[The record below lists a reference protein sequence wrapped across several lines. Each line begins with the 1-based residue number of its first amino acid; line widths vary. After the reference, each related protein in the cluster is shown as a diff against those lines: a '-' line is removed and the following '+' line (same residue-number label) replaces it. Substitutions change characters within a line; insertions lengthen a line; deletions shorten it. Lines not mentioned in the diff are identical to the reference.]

1 MNKKLIALA
10 LAALPAAAMADV
22 TIYGTIKAGIEDNK
36 TYSSSF
42 GTNAQGKPQSGM
54 QINDWTSSIG
64 FKGSEDLGGGLKAI
78 WQVESRLHMDGSNGG
93 SGASSDGLGTRD
105 TFIGLTGDWG
115 KVRFGKLSNYAN
127 SDMEL
132 VDPGSYSGE
141 SVGGLG
147 MFTRLDDRHTNALRF
162 DSPTYYGFSYAFLY
176 SVDEKRNNLNNGTGP
191 RTNNS
196 FTNIGL
202 SYENAGYFGKYN
214 YGSWGD
220 SSLVGGMKDWHRLEA
235 GYNANNIYVA
245 LGYQQADGYS
255 LSPYYNSTVG
265 TTVKANY
272 ANALAANGSY
282 ATAAAAQAAIDA
294 SKMKAKELALTGGYT
309 FGAFTP
315 YISYVKGY
323 DVTSLGGTISNSGYD
338 QFVLSLDYA
347 MSKRTEVYTSYGHVN
362 WKASGVDSESSFGV
376 GLIHRF

>member
-22 TIYGTIKAGIEDNK
+22 TIYGTIKAGIENNK
-36 TYSSSF
+36 TYSSTF

-78 WQVESRLHMDGSNGG
+78 WQVESRLHMDGTDGGKNG
-93 SGASSDGLGTRD
+93 SSDGFGTRD

-147 MFTRLDDRHTNALRF
+147 MFTRLDGRHTNALRF

-176 SVDEKRNNLNNGTGP
+176 SVDENRTVLNNGTGP

-235 GYNANNIYVA
+235 GYNANNIYAA
-245 LGYQQADGYS
+245 LGYQQVDGYGFA
-255 LSPYYNSTVG
+255 PFYNSTVG
-265 TTVKANY
+265 A
-272 ANALAANGSY
+272 ALNTSLVNTLVTNGSF
-282 ATAAAAQAAIDA
+282 ATAAAAQAAVNA
-294 SKMKAKELALTGGYT
+294 NKMKTKELALTGGYT

-315 YISYVKGY
+315 YVSYVKGY
-323 DVTSLGGTISNSGYD
+323 DVSVGGTNVNNSGYD

-362 WKASGVDSESSFGV
+362 WKASGAESENSFGV